1 MFFRWPR
8 GTGARW
14 RILPALSQPAVMRVC
29 APAVRP
35 IHRRC
40 RGAQTA
46 RTSRTVVSQAWM
58 AHWTHCAQ
66 AVHADAK
73 RPATPTWQ

>member
-1 MFFRWPR
+1 
-8 GTGARW
+8 
-14 RILPALSQPAVMRVC
+14 MRPGRT
-29 APAVRP
+29 ADPP
-35 IHRRC
+35 LC

-46 RTSRTVVSQAWM
+46 RTWCTVVSQAWM